1 MATFGVA
8 TWDANGNPN
17 NYGIKPSVV
26 VGYISLSSGQV
37 SGTYTFTV
45 PTGCKLSY
53 GISLD
58 YGTTSFNPRRKITI
72 SGGTVTISRASDN
85 QIGAN
90 IWSASQ
96 CELIIFTEIA

>member
-8 TWDANGNPN
+8 TWDASGKAN
-17 NYGIKPSVV
+17 NYGIRPSVV

-53 GISLD
+53 GMTLD
-58 YGTTSFNPRRKITI
+58 HGTTSTTRRKITI
-72 SGGTVTISRASDN
+72 SGGTVSISSAGN
-85 QIGAN
+85 TVGAN
-90 IWSASQ
+90 IWPASQ
-96 CELIIFTEIA
+96 CEIVIFAEVA

>member
-1 MATFGVA
+1 MTTFGIA
-8 TWDANGNPN
+8 TWDANGKAN

-53 GISLD
+53 AMTLD
-58 YGTTSFNPRRKITI
+58 YGTISSTRRKISI
-72 SGGTVTISRASDN
+72 SGGTVSISSAGN
-85 QIGAN
+85 TVGAD
-90 IWSASQ
+90 IWPASQ
-96 CELIIFTEIA
+96 CEIVIFAEVA

>member
-37 SGTYTFTV
+37 SGTYNFTV

-53 GISLD
+53 AMTLD
-58 YGTTSFNPRRKITI
+58 YGTTSSTRRKISI
-72 SGGTVTISRASDN
+72 SGGTVSISSAGDTV
-85 QIGAN
+85 GAN
-90 IWSASQ
+90 IWPASQ
-96 CELIIFTEIA
+96 CELVIFTESA

>member
-8 TWDANGNPN
+8 TWDANGNAN

-53 GISLD
+53 GISLE
-58 YGTTSFNPRRKITI
+58 YGRISFNPRRKITI
-72 SGGTVTISRASDN
+72 SGGTVTISQAND
-85 QIGAN
+85 QLGAN
-90 IWSASQ
+90 IWPASK
-96 CELIIFTEIA
+96 CELVIFTETA

>member
-1 MATFGVA
+1 MATFGIA
-8 TWDANGNPN
+8 TWDANGNAN

-53 GISLD
+53 GVALD
-58 YGTTSFNPRRKITI
+58 YGSTSSTRRKISI
-72 SGGTVTISRASDN
+72 SGGTVSISSVGN
-85 QIGAN
+85 TVGAD
-90 IWSASQ
+90 IWPASQ
-96 CELIIFTEIA
+96 CDLIIFTEIA